1 MLAMAPQTT
10 TKRRAD
16 AERSR
21 AAIISAALRC
31 FLDQPDA
38 SVSDIARTAG
48 VSRVTLY
55 AHFPSREELL
65 AAVLEVVVTDALAA
79 LDADDRPDLPAR
91 DALAHLL
98 RSSWEVLHRHDGLR
112 AAVARTLPERQVRE
126 QHHRVVDRLRDLVTR
141 GQQEGDIRTD
151 LPRDWLATV
160 LLTLLHA
167 AADEV
172 AAGRLNQSDVPDV
185 LEATVISA
193 LTRPP
198 D

>member
-1 MLAMAPQTT
+1 MAPQTT

-21 AAIISAALRC
+21 AAIISAALQC
-31 FLDQPDA
+31 FLDQPDV
-38 SVSDIARTAG
+38 SMSDIARAAD

-65 AAVLEVVVTDALAA
+65 TAVLEVVVTDAVAA

-98 RSSWEVLHRHDGLR
+98 RSSWEILHRHDGLR
-112 AAVARTLPERQVRE
+112 AAVARALPEQQIRE
-126 QHHRVVDRLRDLVTR
+126 QHHRVVDQLRDLIAR
-141 GQQEGDIRTD
+141 GQQEGDFRTD
-151 LPRDWLATV
+151 LPRDWLATAM
-160 LLTLLHA
+160 LSLLHA

-172 AAGRLNQSDVPDV
+172 AAGRLEQNDVPEI
-185 LEATVISA
+185 LEATVLSA
-193 LTRPP
+193 LAQPAS
-198 D
+198 

>member
-1 MLAMAPQTT
+1 MAMADQTT

-21 AAIISAALRC
+21 AAIISAALRH
-31 FLDQPDA
+31 FLTQPD
-38 SVSDIARTAG
+38 VSMSEIARSAD

-55 AHFPSREELL
+55 AHFPSREDLL
-65 AAVLEVVVTDALAA
+65 AAVLDVVVTDAVAA

-98 RSSWEVLHRHDGLR
+98 RSSWEILYRHDGLR
-112 AAVARTLPERQVRE
+112 AAVARALPEHQVRE
-126 QHHRVVDRLRDLVTR
+126 RHHRVVGRLQELVAR
-141 GQQEGDIRTD
+141 GQHEGDFRTD

-172 AAGRLNQSDVPDV
+172 AAGRLDQSKVPDV
-185 LEATVISA
+185 LEATILGA
-193 LTRPP
+193 LAPP
-198 D
+198 A